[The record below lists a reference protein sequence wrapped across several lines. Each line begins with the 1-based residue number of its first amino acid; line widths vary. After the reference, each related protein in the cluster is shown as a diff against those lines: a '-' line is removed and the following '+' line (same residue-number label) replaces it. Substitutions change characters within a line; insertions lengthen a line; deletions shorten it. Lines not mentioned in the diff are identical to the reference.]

1 MGSNLIHA
9 DIFFFVSTILCSIL
23 AIVVIVFLFYAIS
36 IAREVRRV
44 VKLVR
49 EGAEKVSA
57 DLSVARERFREV
69 GGKIPAGI
77 LTILSG
83 LWAKKKK
90 KK

>member
-1 MGSNLIHA
+1 MNTTLVHA
-9 DIFFFVSTILCSIL
+9 DIFFFVSTILFSIF
-23 AIVVIVFLFYAIS
+23 AIVFIVFLFYAIS

-57 DLSVARERFREV
+57 DLSVARERLREV
-69 GGKIPAGI
+69 GEKIPAGI

-83 LWAKKKK
+83 LWTKKKK